1 MGDTKFG
8 ALVLILVLGFLVAV
22 GPAALADGATPT
34 AVEDESLTVDY
45 DTESNVSESG
55 LEYGSNVTV
64 QNSTG
69 ATLQDGTDY
78 EWDAT
83 AGNVTWI
90 NTSATSEGELA
101 TIDYE
106 VEQVSNESK
115 QLADI
120 VGILTLP
127 LALLILLVLGL
138 TTVKVV
144 NG

>member
-34 AVEDESLTVDY
+34 DVQDESLTVDY
-45 DTESNVSESG
+45 DTESNVSETG
-55 LEYGSNVTV
+55 LEYGSNVTIT
-64 QNSTG
+64 NATG
-69 ATLQDGTDY
+69 AALQGGTDY

-83 AGNVTWI
+83 VGNVTWY

-101 TIDYE
+101 TNHYDVKQGSDE
-106 VEQVSNESK
+106 NK

-127 LALLILLVLGL
+127 LALLILLILGL